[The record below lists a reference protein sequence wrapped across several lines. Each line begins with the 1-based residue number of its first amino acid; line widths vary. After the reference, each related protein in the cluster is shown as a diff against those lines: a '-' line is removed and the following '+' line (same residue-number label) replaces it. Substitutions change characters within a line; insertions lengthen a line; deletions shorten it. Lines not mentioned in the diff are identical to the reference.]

1 MSESS
6 PVPAIGILS
15 ASLSPTSRSRLL
27 AEAARAEL
35 AAQGIET
42 DFIDLREHALPP
54 CDGATAYG
62 DPRVLALKARI
73 EKLDR
78 LLVAAPIYNYDVNAA
93 LKNLLELTGQAWRGK
108 LIGFLCA
115 AGGAG
120 SYMAV
125 MTFANSLM
133 LDFRCWIAPRFVY
146 AQPDAFDAAGII
158 NPTVRSR
165 VQELCGVMQRVRL

>member
-1 MSESS
+1 M
-6 PVPAIGILS
+6 
-15 ASLSPTSRSRLL
+15 L
-27 AEAARAEL
+27 AEAARGEL
-35 AAQGIET
+35 AAHGVTT
-42 DFIDLREHALPP
+42 DFIDLREHPLPP

-62 DPRVLALKARI
+62 DPVVLALKARI
-73 EKLDR
+73 ERLDR

-108 LIGFLCA
+108 LVGFLCA

-146 AQPDAFDAAGII
+146 AQPDAFDATGTID
-158 NPTVRSR
+158 PTILDRVR
-165 VQELCGVMQRVRL
+165 ELCAVMQRVRL

>member
-6 PVPAIGILS
+6 PPPAIGILS
-15 ASLSPTSRSRLL
+15 ASLSPTSRSRRL
-27 AEAARAEL
+27 AEAAREEL
-35 AAQGIET
+35 AALGVEP
-42 DFIDLREHALPP
+42 DFIDLREHPLPP

-62 DPRVLALKARI
+62 DPGVLDVKARI
-73 EKLDR
+73 ERLDR

-108 LIGFLCA
+108 LVGFLCA

-146 AQPDAFDAAGII
+146 APPEAFDAAGALD
-158 NPTVRSR
+158 PAVLARVR
-165 VQELCGVMQRVRL
+165 ELCGVIQRVRL